1 MRKSLDMY
9 STEATFADLDE
20 ALGKSVIDYVGS
32 DMVNADYVQQP
43 LSVVPVSQYNRAM
56 EISGREGI
64 SLAEDEAVLNC
75 DTDILMDYARDAA
88 ATGATL
94 TVFGHEVKVDT
105 ALNTETLQ
113 TTSIPGQMG
122 VLIVPDEVIPDQAT
136 PYSSILNVQYTDN
149 PNAEEQWGEIYNGI
163 SESENPQTWPLNMG
177 MTKEEVFSQNIGL
190 TTIIAYLAIYIG
202 FVLVVACA
210 AILAIQQLTSASD
223 NRKRYQLLDKLGAS
237 RSMVNGALFKQILI
251 AFLFPLALAIVHSL
265 CALREV
271 VSLVQLFGHL
281 DIGQTSLVVSGAFMA
296 VYGLYFILTYAA
308 ARGVIR

>member
-1 MRKSLDMY
+1 MY

-43 LSVVPVSQYNRAM
+43 LSVVPISQYNRAM

-210 AILAIQQLTSASD
+210 AF
-223 NRKRYQLLDKLGAS
+223 LLS
-237 RSMVNGALFKQILI
+237 SN
-251 AFLFPLALAIVHSL
+251 
-265 CALREV
+265 
-271 VSLVQLFGHL
+271 
-281 DIGQTSLVVSGAFMA
+281 
-296 VYGLYFILTYAA
+296 
-308 ARGVIR
+308 

>member
-1 MRKSLDMY
+1 
-9 STEATFADLDE
+9 
-20 ALGKSVIDYVGS
+20 
-32 DMVNADYVQQP
+32 
-43 LSVVPVSQYNRAM
+43 
-56 EISGREGI
+56 
-64 SLAEDEAVLNC
+64 
-75 DTDILMDYARDAA
+75 
-88 ATGATL
+88 
-94 TVFGHEVKVDT
+94 
-105 ALNTETLQ
+105 
-113 TTSIPGQMG
+113 
-122 VLIVPDEVIPDQAT
+122 
-136 PYSSILNVQYTDN
+136 
-149 PNAEEQWGEIYNGI
+149 
-163 SESENPQTWPLNMG
+163 MG

-281 DIGQTSLVVSGAFMA
+281 DIGQTSLVVSGLSWQCM
-296 VYGLYFILTYAA
+296 VCISY
-308 ARGVIR
+308 